1 MATVTLTAENHDA
14 TVSEGIALIDF
25 WAAWCGPCR
34 QFGPIFERVSEANP
48 DATFAKV
55 DTEDQQELAAMY
67 GVSSI
72 PMLVIYRDG
81 IPVFGQPGALPQ
93 DVLEDLLTQVRGLD
107 MDEVR
112 SQYDEQLAAA
122 HADHAPDELREA

>member
-1 MATVTLTAENHDA
+1 MATLTLTAENHDA
-14 TVSEGIALIDF
+14 TVCEGITLIDF

-55 DTEDQQELAAMY
+55 DTEDQQQLAAMY
-67 GVSSI
+67 GITSI

-107 MDEVR
+107 MDDVR

-122 HADHAPDELREA
+122 QSGGVPGGLRKA